1 MAGRDPYPLVG
12 PGLEFEWDF
21 GLIYPATAFVAVLPF
36 AIFSTKVATTAFV
49 ALSMFLL
56 AYALTEDSW
65 HRLPIFGSAAFVDA
79 AISAQWSPI
88 IIASLSLPMLAI
100 FASAKPQLS
109 FAILAGTRSKYA
121 VVIAFFSTIILVGIS
136 LYFLPEWPQHWLHL
150 LRADTG
156 HMKAAVTQPFGA
168 VVLLLVLRWRRPEAW
183 IVLLVA
189 CLPQTLMWYSFLI
202 LLAFPATYREAC
214 LLSLISSLG
223 YLLVQRVAETHP
235 VEPRTGTML
244 WTLVVCTTFLPT
256 TIAILRRPNTGPLP
270 LWTSWLGEILIR
282 QRQAR
287 TGLGAQ

>member
-1 MAGRDPYPLVG
+1 MERRLERDQQPLPEAGRRYGFPWGSNQPTKGQRIAVSLLIAGVAVLALLYRLSAHPGAKTDFDLVLFGARMMMAGRDPYPLVG

-36 AIFSTKVATTAFV
+36 TILSMKMAAAAFV

-56 AYALTEDSW
+56 SYALTEDSW
-65 HRLPIFGSAAFVDA
+65 HRLPIFGSAAFVDS

-168 VVLLLVLRWRRPEAW
+168 VVLLLVLRWR
-183 IVLLVA
+183 
-189 CLPQTLMWYSFLI
+189 
-202 LLAFPATYREAC
+202 
-214 LLSLISSLG
+214 
-223 YLLVQRVAETHP
+223 
-235 VEPRTGTML
+235 
-244 WTLVVCTTFLPT
+244 
-256 TIAILRRPNTGPLP
+256 
-270 LWTSWLGEILIR
+270 
-282 QRQAR
+282 
-287 TGLGAQ
+287 